1 MSWYRA
7 VIKKLKQAGI
17 FAEVNIV
24 GAKVRAAIDETNY
37 NRRQLWAK
45 WFLHPFKGQLML

>member
-7 VIKKLKQAGI
+7 VIKKLKQAGP

-24 GAKVRAAIDETNY
+24 GAKVRATIDETT
-37 NRRQLWAK
+37 
-45 WFLHPFKGQLML
+45 FLDIYYDPTAGSYS